1 MQLLQGK
8 KKPAVSQEVAALLKD
23 KHNMKGSQ
31 PQHVKPLLD
40 HKGGSS
46 NLNPGTGD
54 DGKSPVQKQVVNKII
69 TQISLE
75 KAPKG
80 TKVKTL
86 KMFDKPVKGK
96 ERLY

>member
-1 MQLLQGK
+1 MLQVK

-86 KMFDKPVKGK
+86 KMFDQ
-96 ERLY
+96 YQ